1 MAPQKQPLPGAR
13 PPEKGGTLWK
23 GEHCGHHQNTA
34 TPPRPPGRES
44 RRLQRWLARSTRPG
58 LIRSSGLYTV
68 LGRAFLTPLLAWPR
82 SYYPTSSVSLRFVP
96 LKCCAGAFVV
106 RPCLPPVGAG
116 TLLSQSTIATY
127 SVLGAPASLIGS
139 EFPQSTW
146 LRPFICA
153 NRSWDHLR

>member
-1 MAPQKQPLPGAR
+1 MIRDYAEILQRFRASCTIRTLDREMAPQALITSGPG
-13 PPEKGGTLWK
+13 PQKK

-44 RRLQRWLARSTRPG
+44 RRLQRWLARSTRPE

-106 RPCLPPVGAG
+106 RPCLPPVGRAHSFPKALLPL
-116 TLLSQSTIATY
+116 TPCSVHRLLS
-127 SVLGAPASLIGS
+127 
-139 EFPQSTW
+139 
-146 LRPFICA
+146 
-153 NRSWDHLR
+153 